1 MHSKVSPP
9 FFLPRFPVRGL
20 QLGIGQLF
28 EVPLEVLLAVAE
40 KVQGD
45 GGVGKVV
52 GLVADVLDEM
62 SLTDGVP
69 KKMEFNR
76 KSCKS
81 RLSFFTPAG
90 SS

>member
-1 MHSKVSPP
+1 MHSKVFPL
-9 FFLPRFPVRGL
+9 FLPRIPVRGL

-62 SLTDGVP
+62 SLSDGVP
-69 KKMEFNR
+69 LKKW
-76 KSCKS
+76 
-81 RLSFFTPAG
+81 
-90 SS
+90 SSIGRVVKVV